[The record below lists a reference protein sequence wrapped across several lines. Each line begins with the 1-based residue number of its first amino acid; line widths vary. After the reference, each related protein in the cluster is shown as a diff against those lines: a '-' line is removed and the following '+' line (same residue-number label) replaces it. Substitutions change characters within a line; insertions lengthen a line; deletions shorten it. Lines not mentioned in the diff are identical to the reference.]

1 MYIYENNYFRSA
13 NMNVLSFYVSEKQ
26 HHAGM
31 PLYEWLLEEAKVLG
45 IPGGSA
51 FRAIAGYGR
60 HGKLHEETFFELAG
74 ELAVKVEFIVEES
87 LAEKLLG
94 VLLPSFAYA
103 HVGLGEASGFVHGL
117 AHPASGLDHVCA
129 MLAVELWAA
138 QTGGG
143 PV

>member
-1 MYIYENNYFRSA
+1 
-13 NMNVLSFYVSEKQ
+13 MNLLTFYVSEKQ

-31 PLYEWLLEEAKVLG
+31 PLYDWLLEKARTLG

-87 LAEKLLG
+87 LAEKLLDMLHAENLNVFYVRQEVQAG
-94 VLLPSFAYA
+94 VI
-103 HVGLGEASGFVHGL
+103 
-117 AHPASGLDHVCA
+117 
-129 MLAVELWAA
+129 
-138 QTGGG
+138 
-143 PV
+143 